1 MDKQKFISTLK
12 RRLARLP
19 RAEVAERV
27 NFYSEMIDDR
37 IEEGLSEHEAVA
49 EIGPIDKIVAQIKAE
64 RVPRGVADGFRP
76 ASKLRGREIAVMII
90 GSPVWIP
97 LLIAAAAVIFALY
110 AVMWSLVL
118 VLWAVEL
125 PFFIMA
131 FISKYL
137 LIGCMQTTRLAL
149 TLTNKGAALLRR
161 RRHE

>member
-19 RAEVAERV
+19 RAEASERA

-37 IEEGLSEHEAVA
+37 IEEGLSEREAVA
-49 EIGPIDKIVAQIKAE
+49 EIGSIDKIVAQIRAE
-64 RVPRGVADGFRP
+64 RVPRGAAGGFRT
-76 ASKLRGREIAVMII
+76 ARKMRGWEIAVMII

-97 LLIAAAAVIFALY
+97 LLLAAAAVILALY
-110 AVMWSLVL
+110 AAMWVP
-118 VLWAVEL
+118 VVALWAVEL

-137 LIGCMQTTRLAL
+137 LIGCVQATRLAL
-149 TLTNKGAALLRR
+149 TLTKKGAALLGRR
-161 RRHE
+161 SNG

>member
-1 MDKQKFISTLK
+1 MNKQKFISTLK

-64 RVPRGVADGFRP
+64 RVPRAATGGSLP
-76 ASKLRGREIAVMII
+76 ASKLRGWEIAVMII

-125 PFFIMA
+125 PFLIIG

-137 LIGCMQTTRLAL
+137 LIACKAIS
-149 TLTNKGAALLRR
+149 KGSLYITKRSLVFVKNCFK
-161 RRHE
+161 